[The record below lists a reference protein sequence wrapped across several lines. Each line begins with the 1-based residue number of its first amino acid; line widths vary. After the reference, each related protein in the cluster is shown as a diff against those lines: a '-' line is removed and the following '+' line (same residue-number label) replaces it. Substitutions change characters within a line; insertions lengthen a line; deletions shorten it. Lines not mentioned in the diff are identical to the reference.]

1 MDCTTTTL
9 DDKVVG
15 LDDDDPAL
23 GDEVATLETG
33 RWLRRG
39 RFLDD
44 DVVGID
50 DEVAAVD
57 DEAVVLDDDDAA
69 LATVDSSHCGP

>member
-1 MDCTTTTL
+1 M
-9 DDKVVG
+9 
-15 LDDDDPAL
+15 PAL

-44 DVVGID
+44 EVVGID

-69 LATVDSSHCGP
+69 LAT